1 MKARLAALLLWAS
14 AGVVS
19 AQELAAGKL
28 LVAARGLPDP
38 NFAETVILLT
48 SYSEKGAMGLVINRP
63 TRFTLASL
71 FPENPAIK
79 ARQEHAFWGGP
90 VESGA
95 VFVLARAG
103 EVPADARKVT
113 GDIFMVTTKPSVEK
127 LCNAKGSVR
136 LYLGYSGWGAGQLD
150 REMKL
155 RSWHVL
161 HVDPAM
167 VFDAD
172 PESIWPKLIQR
183 TDVFLARRLGRN
195 PSLR

>member
-1 MKARLAALLLWAS
+1 MKARLAALFLWAS
-14 AGVVS
+14 IGLVS
-19 AQELAAGKL
+19 AQELATGKL

-38 NFAETVILLT
+38 NFSETVILLT

-63 TRFTLASL
+63 TRFTLSSL
-71 FPENPAIK
+71 FPENAAIK
-79 ARQEHAFWGGP
+79 ARQGHAFWGGP

-103 EVPADARKVT
+103 EVPTDAQKVT
-113 GDIFMVTTKPSVEK
+113 GDIYMVTTKPSVEK
-127 LCNAKGSVR
+127 LCNTKGVVR

-161 HVDPAM
+161 PVDSAM

-183 TDVFLARRLGRN
+183 TDVFLAGGSRSIPL
-195 PSLR
+195 LR